1 MLLLH
6 TTIHE
11 LNEEHSFYFISRSP
25 RPPVLFQAD
34 DYLNMWCNQSLLDC
48 VAAARPTAAADTF
61 QGNRCNVT
69 EVADEITTLVEAAVY
84 AKGILHKP

>member
-1 MLLLH
+1 
-6 TTIHE
+6 
-11 LNEEHSFYFISRSP
+11 
-25 RPPVLFQAD
+25 
-34 DYLNMWCNQSLLDC
+34 MWCNQSLLDC